1 MDIDFIERLERRL
14 ILDLPGRP
22 AHLQMAPNPG
32 RISEAYFE
40 VKPDARE
47 ASVLILLYPKEN
59 TWHVAL
65 IQRTMLNKNDP
76 HAGQLSLP
84 GGKIEE
90 TDDSYEDCA
99 LREAQEEIGIDPV
112 DVAILGQLSSLY
124 VYVSNFLV
132 FPFVGFTNQ
141 EQNFSPQPSEVDLI
155 HEVPME
161 VFANDKFRS
170 KKDLVVRGNTFK
182 DVPFF
187 DVKGDVLWGATAMIL
202 SEFGEVIKPI
212 IKE

>member
-14 ILDLPGRP
+14 ILDLPGRD
-22 AHLQMAPNPG
+22 AHLLMAPNPG
-32 RISEAYFE
+32 RITDAYFE
-40 VKPDARE
+40 AKSDAIE
-47 ASVLILLYPKEN
+47 ASVLILLYPKDN
-59 TWHVAL
+59 SWHVAL
-65 IQRTMLNKNDP
+65 IQRTHKNEKDP
-76 HAGQLSLP
+76 HKGQLSLP

-90 TDDSYEDCA
+90 SDDSYEECA

-132 FPFVGFTNQ
+132 FPFVGFTDQ
-141 EQNFSPQPSEVDLI
+141 EQNFSPQPSEVDMI
-155 HEVPME
+155 YEVPLE
-161 VFANDKFRS
+161 VFAEDKFRK
-170 KKDLVVRGNTFK
+170 KKDLQVRGTTFK

-187 DVKGDVLWGATAMIL
+187 DLHGDILWGATAMIL
-202 SEFGEVIKPI
+202 SEFGELIKPI